1 MILRL
6 FNHEFRTHDM
16 EVFGILVRLDRS
28 NTHVHYYVH
37 RAYLKTEHTTV
48 GVPVT
53 GLKRGSWSKSSA
65 VPQR

>member
-16 EVFGILVRLDRS
+16 EVYGILVRLDRS

-37 RAYLKTEHTTV
+37 RA
-48 GVPVT
+48 
-53 GLKRGSWSKSSA
+53 
-65 VPQR
+65 